1 MDRLWIPN
9 SRLSELLMLALYRAG
24 HLVDALTVFA
34 NTREAR
40 GRPACFGVQVAT
52 LAAGDVGAF

>member
-1 MDRLWIPN
+1 
-9 SRLSELLMLALYRAG
+9 MLALYRAG